1 MPLYANGA
9 QLVRWNL
16 EEIGKGNRVRVVA
29 IGELTAVQLLAFNA
43 VRAVLNLPPISAEIL
58 FLGRHVYKSRVT
70 GDGYTIDD
78 VIDQITSALDVSAE
92 VHASA
97 KMNAVQNPQ
106 HRKDKYGNAVLD
118 RGVLECT
125 ARHPRPELFSV
136 IPLGDTIKPGNKRGH
151 DVVASEIVEDSTG

>member
-9 QLVRWNL
+9 QLIRLNL
-16 EEIGKGNRVRVVA
+16 EEIGKGNRVRLVA
-29 IGELTAVQLLAFNA
+29 IGQLTTVQLASFNA
-43 VRAVLNLPPISAEIL
+43 VRAALNLPPISAEIL
-58 FLGRHVYKSRVT
+58 FMGRHIHKSRIA

-78 VIDQITSALDVSAE
+78 VLDQITSALDATAE

-106 HRKDKYGNAVLD
+106 HRKDKHGNAVLD

-136 IPLGDTIKPGNKRGH
+136 IPLGDTIKPGK
-151 DVVASEIVEDSTG
+151 

>member
-78 VIDQITSALDVSAE
+78 VIDQIASALDVSAE

-106 HRKDKYGNAVLD
+106 HRKDKYGNAVSD

-125 ARHPRPELFSV
+125 ARAEPEL
-136 IPLGDTIKPGNKRGH
+136 L
-151 DVVASEIVEDSTG
+151 